1 MGPGAKVP
9 RLGYKLTLKVT
20 TFWAISGGLKS
31 VKDLGFGTQKKCENM
46 VCYGQ
51 SAHLRILG
59 VFWAV
64 LGVSA
69 VFYLGCFGPLLL
81 LKWGLSLVQ
90 KYHFGVQNRASS

>member
-1 MGPGAKVP
+1 
-9 RLGYKLTLKVT
+9 
-20 TFWAISGGLKS
+20 
-31 VKDLGFGTQKKCENM
+31 M

-69 VFYLGCFGPLLL
+69 VFYLGCF
-81 LKWGLSLVQ
+81 WA
-90 KYHFGVQNRASS
+90 YFGVSGVGLDMGQIWGFYHIYGK